1 MLPEM
6 VNGSP
11 NSRMTI
17 RRQWQKMPASFAYG
31 RRDGRLLHVL
41 DLDETHERGLRCGCV
56 CPECGRQ
63 LQAHLGV
70 QKAWHFQHH
79 VEDANC
85 NPQPMTLL
93 HAFVRDE
100 LARRKTLEVPA
111 VVVYCELDVLG
122 QVVPEFLHVPAEKF
136 VFTGSEA
143 EARGDGVQPDVV
155 FTREDTGKLAL
166 EVRYSHAVDA
176 EKLQR
181 LHRSYGMAVEFDV
194 SDLPSGGV
202 STQELERALQH
213 GRRWTWLIN
222 GRLRLAESRARAQ
235 HEWMRSAWKSGLSFT
250 TPPEVRPANQK
261 LKLAQ
266 KRLAWAQTALL
277 SLRHQALSPEEAIDW
292 LAGQD
297 KVDRVALACAV
308 LRLQP
313 QQLPTFLQQFLP
325 RDKPAYA
332 LGHHPYSWQPVVFMK
347 FGVGTR
353 EFSAHDA
360 ADWCV
365 RAMPD
370 RCEMETGVKSINGFT
385 RTAAALHLYF
395 LQLETQNLL
404 QGAAYVARD
413 SRTFTP
419 RFANVARFKEYLATL
434 DA

>member
-1 MLPEM
+1 
-6 VNGSP
+6 
-11 NSRMTI
+11 
-17 RRQWQKMPASFAYG
+17 MPATFAYG
-31 RRDGRLLHVL
+31 RRDERLIHVL
-41 DLDETHERGLRCGCV
+41 DLDQAHERGLRCGCM

-63 LQAHLGV
+63 LQAHLGA

-100 LARRKTLEVPA
+100 LARRRTLEVPA
-111 VVVYCELDVLG
+111 VAVYCELDVFG

-155 FTREDTGKLAL
+155 FTREDTGMLAL

-181 LHRSYGMAVEFDV
+181 LHRNYGMAVEFNV
-194 SDLPSGGV
+194 SDLPSGGI
-202 STQELERALQH
+202 SSQELDVALQD
-213 GRRWTWLIN
+213 GRRWTWLIS
-222 GRLRLAESRARAQ
+222 GRLRLAESKARSQ
-235 HEWMRSAWKSGLSFT
+235 LEWVRSAWKSGISFKT
-250 TPPEVRPANQK
+250 TPEVRPATKK

-266 KRLAWAQTALL
+266 NRLAWAQVTLENLRSRALG
-277 SLRHQALSPEEAIDW
+277 PDEAVDW
-292 LAGQD
+292 LAGQH
-297 KVDRVALACAV
+297 KVDRVALACAA

-313 QQLPTFLQQFLP
+313 QELPRFLQQFLP
-325 RDKPAYA
+325 KDTPAFA
-332 LGHHPYSWQPVVFMK
+332 LGHHPYSWQPLVFMK

-353 EFSAHDA
+353 EFSAHEA

-365 RAMPD
+365 RSMPD
-370 RCEMETGVKSINGFT
+370 RCELETGVKSVNGFT

-395 LQLETQNLL
+395 LQLEAQNLL
-404 QGAAYVARD
+404 QGAPYVARD
-413 SRTFTP
+413 TRTFTP
-419 RFANVARFKEYLATL
+419 RFVNVARFKEHLATL
-434 DA
+434 DASSY

>member
-1 MLPEM
+1 
-6 VNGSP
+6 
-11 NSRMTI
+11 
-17 RRQWQKMPASFAYG
+17 MPVCFAYG
-31 RRDGRLLHVL
+31 RRDGRLIHVL
-41 DLDETHERGLRCGCV
+41 DLDEAHERGLQCGCV

-85 NPQPMTLL
+85 NPKPMTLL

-100 LARRKTLEVPA
+100 LARRRTLEVPA
-111 VVVYCELDVLG
+111 VVMYCELDVLG
-122 QVVPEFLHVPAEKF
+122 QVVPEFLQIPAEKF
-136 VFTGSEA
+136 FFTGSKA
-143 EARGDGVQPDVV
+143 EARGEGVQPDVV
-155 FTREDTGKLAL
+155 FTRENTGTLAL

-176 EKLQR
+176 DKLQR

-194 SDLPSGGV
+194 SDLPPGGISGEEL
-202 STQELERALQH
+202 QELLREGQ
-213 GRRWTWLIN
+213 RWKWLVSGN
-222 GRLRLAESRARAQ
+222 VRLVETRARAK
-235 HEWMRSAWKSGLSFT
+235 HEWMRSAWKSGLSFM

-266 KRLAWAQTALL
+266 KRLGWAQAALL
-277 SLRHQALSPEEAIDW
+277 SLRHRAPDQDEAADW
-292 LAGQD
+292 LANQD
-297 KVDRVALACAV
+297 KVDRVALACAA

-313 QQLPTFLQQFLP
+313 QQLPGFLQQVLP

-353 EFSAHDA
+353 EFTAHEA
-360 ADWCV
+360 AEWCV
-365 RAMPD
+365 KAMPD

-395 LQLETQNLL
+395 LQLEAQGLL
-404 QGAAYVARD
+404 QGTAYVARD
-413 SRTFTP
+413 ARTFKP
-419 RFANVARFKEYLATL
+419 RLANVTQFKEYLSTL